1 MIPENIHFLR
11 IAQKRRFFGFVSAV
25 VLVVGVV
32 CGCATAKS
40 TGEKETTIHIVR
52 RGETVWDIAKQ
63 YCPDGTDVRRFA
75 FEIAQDNGLNDYII
89 RAGERLVIHE

>member
-1 MIPENIHFLR
+1 MKHYR
-11 IAQKRRFFGFVSAV
+11 IAKKGRFFGFACSV
-25 VLVVGVV
+25 VLVVGLA

-40 TGEKETTIHIVR
+40 TGEATTIHIVR
-52 RGETVWDIAKQ
+52 QGETVWDIAKQ
-63 YCPDGTDVRRFA
+63 YCPDGADVRRFA